1 MPDWRAEIR
10 ARLAPLHLT
19 PLREAEI
26 VEEVALHLDDRY
38 HDMRARGADETTAI
52 AAAWRELEHQ
62 DVLHRELARSE
73 RPRPFEHLPPGVPAR
88 GRWLDA
94 LWRDLRGAVRSL
106 RQQPVFAAT
115 VLTALAF
122 SIGPTTAVVSFG
134 NWLFWRPLPGLAD
147 PGRLG
152 TVQFGTSPRRDYVI
166 VDSLSATQLAD
177 VGRGLTT
184 ATGLA
189 GVQETDAS
197 LVIGH
202 EVPRVVGL
210 AEVTADFFEVLGLRP
225 VAGRAFVTD
234 EDRGPLGAPVVVV
247 SERLAR
253 RSFGSPEAALDQRID
268 VNLQPFRVIGVTPA
282 GFFGVSSTSNV
293 DLWITGATQ
302 TYLDNAGPPIPG
314 SEPYQME
321 YAKVIARLAPH
332 AGVPQVEAE
341 LGARVRA
348 LTDVD
353 PAYKKLFA
361 SASARL
367 FPGLALDPRL
377 QPQMQ
382 TMFGVLLTIAGV
394 LLVLGCAN
402 VSNMLIARAIRRERE
417 ITVRRALGASGWRLV
432 QLQIVESCVLGVG
445 GASLGLALAYVL
457 KQVMQTLLFPTTGDA
472 LPPVPIDLRVLG
484 YTVMSA
490 LLVGTIAGLAPAWL
504 SARGR
509 LIGLPGSSALR
520 TTTRAPRLR
529 SALAAVQLALSLTL
543 LIGALLLV
551 ATLRNLHAV
560 DLGFDPAN
568 LSTFRMDLRAQ
579 KYDQTR
585 ALAFDQDL
593 LHALATSPT
602 LTGATIASAA
612 PFVGGRMGMRV
623 VPPGA
628 SEAETVQVL
637 SNSVV
642 PSYFQ
647 VLGTPVI
654 HGRAFTA
661 AEAFV
666 STPMDD
672 TMPVI
677 LSEALAH
684 RLFGDADPVGR
695 TVHLPARAN
704 TPALELPIVGV
715 VRDAHL
721 TDFSGD
727 PDLVVYQPLGRSPTS
742 WSRVVL
748 MVRSSRSSAE
758 VVSEVRTSAARLD
771 RYLPLSG
778 GEPLSVYI
786 DGHIRQ
792 QRLFA
797 TMLTWV
803 SVLAFVLAAVG
814 LHGLVAQATTERARE
829 FGIRMAI
836 GASRG
841 AIVRLVG
848 RYVLVVAA
856 SGVVA
861 GLALAGVASR
871 LVSAMLFGVSALDPV
886 TYAVA
891 VGLMVFIVVLS
902 AAWPALRATR
912 VPVVDVLR
920 AE

>member
-1 MPDWRAEIR
+1 MPEWRAEIR
-10 ARLAPLHLT
+10 TRLTPLHLA

-26 VEEVALHLDDRY
+26 VEEVAQHLDDRY
-38 HDMRARGADETTAI
+38 RDMRSRGADEPSAI
-52 AAAWRELEHQ
+52 AAAWRELEHD
-62 DVLHRELARSE
+62 DVLPRELARSE
-73 RPRPFEHLPPGVPAR
+73 RPRPPENPPPGAPAR
-88 GRWLDA
+88 GQWLDV
-94 LWRDLRGAVRSL
+94 LWRDLRGAMRSL

-115 VLTALAF
+115 VLTALAL

-152 TVQFGTSPRRDYVI
+152 TVEFGTSPRQDYVI
-166 VDSLSATQLAD
+166 VDSLSAGQLAD
-177 VGRGLTT
+177 VDRGLTT

-189 GVQETDAS
+189 GVQEQDAS
-197 LVIGH
+197 LVIGD
-202 EVPRVVGL
+202 EVPRVVEL
-210 AEVTADFFEVLGLRP
+210 AVVTADFFEVLGVSP
-225 VAGRAFVTD
+225 VAGRTFVSD

-253 RSFGSPEAALDQRID
+253 RSFGSPAAALDRRLEL
-268 VNLQPFRVIGVTPA
+268 NLQPFRVVGVAPA

-293 DLWITGATQ
+293 DIWITGATQ
-302 TYLDNAGPPIPG
+302 TYLDNAGPPTSG

-353 PAYKKLFA
+353 PAYKRLFA
-361 SASARL
+361 AATAHL

-377 QPQMQ
+377 ESQMR
-382 TMFGVLLTIAGV
+382 TMFGVLLAIAGV

-402 VSNMLIARAIRRERE
+402 ASNMLIARAIRRERE

-457 KQVMQTLLFPTTGDA
+457 KQVMQTLVFPTIGDA

-484 YTVMSA
+484 LTVMTA

-520 TTTRAPRLR
+520 TRTRAPRLR

-568 LSTFRMDLRAQ
+568 LPTFRMDLRAQ

-593 LHALATSPT
+593 LHTLAALPS
-602 LTGATIASAA
+602 LTGATIASKA
-612 PFVGGRMGMRV
+612 PFVGRMGMRL

-628 SEAETVQVL
+628 SEAQTLQVL
-637 SNSVV
+637 TNGIV
-642 PSYFQ
+642 PNYFQ

-654 HGRAFTA
+654 HGRTFTA
-661 AEAFV
+661 AEAFA

-677 LSEALAH
+677 LSEALAR

-704 TPALELPIVGV
+704 TPALEFPIVGV

-727 PDLVVYQPLGRSPTS
+727 PDLMVYQPLGRSS
-742 WSRVVL
+742 AGWSQVVL
-748 MVRSSRSSAE
+748 MVRSNRSSAE
-758 VVSEVRTSAARLD
+758 VGSEVRALAARLD

-778 GEPLSVYI
+778 GEALSVYI
-786 DGHIRQ
+786 DGHLRQ

-803 SVLAFVLAAVG
+803 SMLAFVLAAVG
-814 LHGLVAQATTERARE
+814 LHGLVAQAMTERARE

-836 GASRG
+836 GASRH

-891 VGLMVFIVVLS
+891 VGLMVFIVALA

>member
-1 MPDWRAEIR
+1 MPDWRVQIR
-10 ARLAPLHLT
+10 TRLAPLHLA

-26 VEEVALHLDDRY
+26 VEEVAQHLEDRY
-38 HDMRARGADETTAI
+38 RDMRARGADEVSAV

-62 DVLHRELARSE
+62 DVLPRELAREE
-73 RPRPFEHLPPGVPAR
+73 RPGPHENLPPGAPAP
-88 GRWLDA
+88 GRWVAA
-94 LWRDLRGAVRSL
+94 LWWDLRSAVRSL

-115 VLTALAF
+115 VLTALAL
-122 SIGPTTAVVSFG
+122 SIGPTTAVVSLG

-152 TVQFGTSPRRDYVI
+152 SVEFGTSPRQDYVI

-177 VGRGLTT
+177 VGRGLTS

-189 GVQETDAS
+189 GVQEEDAS
-197 LVIGH
+197 LVIGD

-210 AEVTADFFEVLGLRP
+210 AEVTADFFGVLGVHP
-225 VAGRAFVTD
+225 VAGRTFLPD
-234 EDRGPLGAPVVVV
+234 EDRGPLGTPVVVV

-253 RSFGSPEAALDQRID
+253 RSFGSPEAALDRRLE

-293 DLWITGATQ
+293 DIWITGATQ
-302 TYLDNAGPPIPG
+302 TYLDNAGPPTPG

-353 PAYKKLFA
+353 PAYRSLFA
-361 SASARL
+361 SASAHL

-377 QPQMQ
+377 EPQMR
-382 TMFGVLLTIAGV
+382 TMFGVLLAIAGV

-402 VSNMLIARAIRRERE
+402 ASNVLIARAIRRERE
-417 ITVRRALGASGWRLV
+417 ITVRRALGAAGWRLV

-445 GASLGLALAYVL
+445 GASLGLVLAYVL
-457 KQVMQTLLFPTTGDA
+457 KQVMQTLLFPAYGFDA
-472 LPPVPIDLRVLG
+472 LRPLPIDFRVLSF
-484 YTVMSA
+484 TVMTA
-490 LLVGTIAGLAPAWL
+490 LLVGTLAGLAPAWL

-551 ATLRNLHAV
+551 STLRNLHAV

-568 LSTFRMDLRAQ
+568 LSTFQLDLRKQ

-593 LHALATSPT
+593 LHALAALPS
-602 LTGATIASAA
+602 LTGATIASQA
-612 PFVGGRMGMRV
+612 PFFGRMGMRL

-628 SEAETVQVL
+628 SEAETLQVL

-642 PSYFQ
+642 PSYFD

-654 HGRAFTA
+654 HGRTFTA

-666 STPMDD
+666 STPMDN

-677 LSEALAH
+677 VNEALAH
-684 RLFGDADPVGR
+684 RLFGDADPLGR

-704 TPALELPIVGV
+704 TPAIELPIVGV
-715 VRDAHL
+715 VGDAHF
-721 TDFSGD
+721 TSFSGN
-727 PDLVVYQPLGRSPTS
+727 PDLVVYQPLGRSS
-742 WSRVVL
+742 AGSSRVVL
-748 MVRSSRSSAE
+748 MVRSSRSSVE
-758 VVSEVRTSAARLD
+758 VVSEVRAPAARLD
-771 RYLPLSG
+771 RYLPLTG

-792 QRLFA
+792 QRLLA

-803 SVLAFVLAAVG
+803 SALAFVLAAVG

-836 GASRG
+836 GASRR
-841 AIVRLVG
+841 AIARLVG
-848 RYVLVVAA
+848 RYVFVVAA
-856 SGVVA
+856 SGVVV
-861 GLALAGVASR
+861 GLALAAVAAR
-871 LVSAMLFGVSALDPV
+871 LLSAMLFGVGALDPL

-891 VGLMVFIVVLS
+891 VGVMGLIVVFA

>member
-10 ARLAPLHLT
+10 ARLAPLRLA

-26 VEEVALHLDDRY
+26 VEEVAQHLEDR
-38 HDMRARGADETTAI
+38 HREVLARGAGEASAV
-52 AAAWRELEHQ
+52 AAAWRELERN
-62 DVLHRELARSE
+62 DVLRRELVRSE
-73 RPRPFEHLPPGVPAR
+73 RPRPTEGPPPGAPAH
-88 GRWLDA
+88 GWWFDA

-106 RQQPVFAAT
+106 RKQPVFAAT
-115 VLTALAF
+115 VLSALAL

-152 TVQFGTSPRRDYVI
+152 TVQFGTSPRQDYVI

-177 VGRGLTT
+177 MGRGLTT

-189 GVQETDAS
+189 GVQEEDAS
-197 LVIGH
+197 LVIGD

-210 AEVTADFFEVLGLRP
+210 AEVTVDFFEVLGVRP
-225 VAGRAFVTD
+225 VAGRTFVPD
-234 EDRGPLGAPVVVV
+234 EDRGPLGAPLVVV
-247 SERLAR
+247 SERFAR
-253 RSFGSPEAALDQRID
+253 RSFGSPGAALDRRLD
-268 VNLQPFRVIGVTPA
+268 LNLQPFRVIGVMPA
-282 GFFGVSSTSNV
+282 GFSGVSSTSNV
-293 DLWITGATQ
+293 DVWITGAAQ
-302 TYLDNAGPPIPG
+302 TYLDNAGPPAPG

-321 YAKVIARLAPH
+321 YATVIARLAPH

-341 LGARVRA
+341 LGGRVRA
-348 LTDVD
+348 LADVD
-353 PAYKKLFA
+353 PAEKKLFTA
-361 SASARL
+361 ASARL
-367 FPGLALDPRL
+367 FPGLGLDPRL
-377 QPQMQ
+377 QPQMR
-382 TMFGVLLTIAGV
+382 TMFGVLLAIAAV

-457 KQVMQTLLFPTTGDA
+457 KQVVQTLLFPTTGDP
-472 LPPVPIDLRVLG
+472 LRPVPIDLRVLG
-484 YTVMSA
+484 FTVIAA

-520 TTTRAPRLR
+520 TTTRVPRLR

-568 LSTFRMDLRAQ
+568 LPTFRMNLRAQ

-593 LHALATSPT
+593 LHSLAALPS
-602 LTGATIASAA
+602 LTGATIASQA
-612 PFVGGRMGMRV
+612 PFVGRMGMRL

-628 SEAETVQVL
+628 PEANTLQVL
-637 SNSVV
+637 SNGIVSN
-642 PSYFQ
+642 YFQ
-647 VLGTPVI
+647 VLGIPVI
-654 HGRAFTA
+654 HGRTFTG
-661 AEAFV
+661 AEVFA
-666 STPMDD
+666 STSMDD

-704 TPALELPIVGV
+704 TPALEFPIVGV

-721 TDFSGD
+721 HDFSGD
-727 PDLVVYQPLGRSPTS
+727 PDLLVYQPLGRSS
-742 WSRVVL
+742 AGWSQVVV
-748 MVRSSRSSAE
+748 MVRSSRPSVE
-758 VVSEVRTSAARLD
+758 VDGEVRASAARLD
-771 RYLPLSG
+771 RYLPLTG

-786 DGHIRQ
+786 DGHVRQ

-836 GASRG
+836 GASRR

-861 GLALAGVASR
+861 GLALASVATR
-871 LVSAMLFGVSALDPV
+871 LLSAMLFGVGALDPV
-886 TYAVA
+886 TYIVAVA
-891 VGLMVFIVVLS
+891 LMAFVVVLA